1 MESCLF
7 YRHVSDMHLIVH
19 VSDMHLIV
27 HVSDMHLI
35 VHVSNGYSSLN
46 LCKESHLSHN
56 TEDWMQQNRKCSTA
70 DT

>member
-27 HVSDMHLI
+27 HVS
-35 VHVSNGYSSLN
+35 NGYSSLN
-46 LCKESHLSHN
+46 LSKERHPSHN
-56 TEDWMQQNRKCSTA
+56 TEDWTQKNRKFSTA
-70 DT
+70 DK